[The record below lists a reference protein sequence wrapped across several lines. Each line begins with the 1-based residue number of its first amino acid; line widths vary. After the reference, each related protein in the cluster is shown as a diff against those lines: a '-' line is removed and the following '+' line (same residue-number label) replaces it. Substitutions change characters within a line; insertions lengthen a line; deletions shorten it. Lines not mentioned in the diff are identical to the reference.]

1 MKCSSCPRRIPPNQ
15 SASLPATRNKP
26 TPPPHHKQIRPHPH
40 TTAPHTHPNHHHPRN
55 SAEPDP
61 HNPPQTPRTPP
72 KTARNVTEVYP
83 PALKNPFPPP
93 QKIIPKP
100 SAAVPYPTQPT
111 TYQHRHPPQP
121 ATVFDVLAQ
130 HHPAR
135 VSALSIAGHVLERG
149 DDCLGGTAQRCIRV
163 SDDVDQLLRHQRD
176 HCVEARHVLR
186 GPQIPKQ
193 RPQGRFRL

>member
-1 MKCSSCPRRIPPNQ
+1 MKCSSRLQESRRTSRRRSRRQ
-15 SASLPATRNKP
+15 ETSL
-26 TPPPHHKQIRPHPH
+26 PHPH
-40 TTAPHTHPNHHHPRN
+40 T
-55 SAEPDP
+55 
-61 HNPPQTPRTPP
+61 PPQTPRTPP